1 MWQQDTFIHSLYEDN
16 NRNIWI
22 GTYGRGLYKYD
33 RLSGIC
39 KKILSDKGDYEGLK
53 YEHITSI
60 YEDNNHKIWFTTEGN
75 GFSYIDGETE
85 EITRY
90 IPGKDI
96 DFAIYCA
103 MLQDG

>member
-1 MWQQDTFIHSLYEDN
+1 MEEDCLN
-16 NRNIWI
+16 MTDYQ
-22 GTYGRGLYKYD
+22 GPVKKYY
-33 RLSGIC
+33 LTEV
-39 KKILSDKGDYEGLK
+39 DYEGLK
-53 YEHITSI
+53 YEHVTST

-90 IPGKDI
+90 VPGKDI

-103 MLQDG
+103 MLQDGYGNLWITSTRGSSPS